1 PIPPSL
7 SFLKDLTL
15 IDLRQNNFGG
25 EIPDLFPNLTKLT
38 DAYMSDNQ
46 LTGNFCEFQFGSSLQ
61 FLTLD
66 NNRLYGCIPKS
77 ISNLVN
83 ISELDISSNNL
94 SGIVNFEMFTNT
106 LALSHNSLSVS
117 INKNFNHTFPALDN
131 LELAS
136 CNITN
141 FPNFLNT
148 SFLHLDL
155 SDNKIS
161 GRIPEYKFGTGKYL
175 MFLNLAYNFLSMS
188 GMFDLVLR
196 SALRYFSYF

>member
-1 PIPPSL
+1 MSL

-46 LTGNFCEFQFGSSLQ
+46 LTGNFCEVQFGSSLQ

-66 NNRLYGCIPKS
+66 NNRLHGCITKS

-94 SGIVNFEMFTNT
+94 SGIVNFEM
-106 LALSHNSLSVS
+106 
-117 INKNFNHTFPALDN
+117 
-131 LELAS
+131 
-136 CNITN
+136 
-141 FPNFLNT
+141 
-148 SFLHLDL
+148 
-155 SDNKIS
+155 
-161 GRIPEYKFGTGKYL
+161 
-175 MFLNLAYNFLSMS
+175 
-188 GMFDLVLR
+188 
-196 SALRYFSYF
+196 